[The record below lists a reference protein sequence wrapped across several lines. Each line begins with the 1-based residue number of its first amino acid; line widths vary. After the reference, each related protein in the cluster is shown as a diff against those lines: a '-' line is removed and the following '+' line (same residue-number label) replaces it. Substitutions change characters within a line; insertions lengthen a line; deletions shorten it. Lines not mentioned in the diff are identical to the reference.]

1 MLFEPISIFFFPF
14 QIYNTTQTHKQHS
27 SFFFQSLHRPSSLLS
42 LYLFLVSIKSQ
53 KCLFH
58 SSRYPLFNTCL
69 SMVKPYSSLQ
79 AMPNGYPNDAQ
90 WNSRSQRHP
99 PNPPHQSTPQPGN
112 YNHNQCIQ
120 NQQYPPPNQFNYPNR
135 GYQLI

>member
-14 QIYNTTQTHKQHS
+14 QIKQHS

-53 KCLFH
+53 KCFIH
-58 SSRYPLFNTCL
+58 SSRYALFNTFL

-99 PNPPHQSTPQPGN
+99 PHPPHQSNPQPGN
-112 YNHNQCIQ
+112 YNHNHMIFLLIFLVCI
-120 NQQYPPPNQFNYPNR
+120 NEYTKC
-135 GYQLI
+135 YQLIG